1 MSVSRKAR
9 LIRQRLEDFSEA
21 NLNIKSMP
29 AFKRKAAAVNNTMET
44 GALCFGVE
52 NVCDLLASK
61 RYAVRSIFLELGKCT
76 KEDEELLLKINKIAR
91 QYDADVNVVGC
102 SRANASAHSSAHE
115 GVYARLVPVRFDGL
129 PLSVRMPRI
138 ESFHPKEAVAEL
150 LPFFWVGGVVLVGIL
165 SLTCSRW
172 RKSRCCKKKEDSEV
186 HVELD
191 IQSPGTPGQPGNKA
205 PMSPESPADKHL
217 QELVKPKQGWFEPKG
232 DDAKKPAK
240 VKSGAKDYETMVNI
254 GSDIWNPK

>member
-1 MSVSRKAR
+1 MRELFEGRHQSGVLNDGQDDPFYQPGLSPV
-9 LIRQRLEDFSEA
+9 RLEDFSEA

-129 PLSVRMPRI
+129 PVAPCDDVETNAEVDQHSAQMRNDWI
-138 ESFHPKEAVAEL
+138 DESAISGLHF
-150 LPFFWVGGVVLVGIL
+150 
-165 SLTCSRW
+165 
-172 RKSRCCKKKEDSEV
+172 
-186 HVELD
+186 
-191 IQSPGTPGQPGNKA
+191 
-205 PMSPESPADKHL
+205 
-217 QELVKPKQGWFEPKG
+217 PKQCQAVYCEQRGNTKHACFEAFIIHLFHRQRMCPN
-232 DDAKKPAK
+232 AR
-240 VKSGAKDYETMVNI
+240 
-254 GSDIWNPK
+254 